1 MLLRSSSNRKPP
13 AWPVPSEKM
22 TTFLPIAK
30 SSYDNQPLSILGGMV
45 WKLILI
51 FFRGS
56 DRRGQSPA
64 SHICDGRLYFYLCGQ
79 LFRRRLF
86 IIFSERAHTQGVMP
100 FAELSGISRMT
111 P

>member
-30 SSYDNQPLSILGGMV
+30 SSYDNPPLSILGGMV

-79 LFRRRLF
+79 LFRRRLLLF
-86 IIFSERAHTQGVMP
+86 FRKERIRKGSCHLRNCPAFPG
-100 FAELSGISRMT
+100 
-111 P
+111 